1 MLGTHL
7 IARILAVTLITL
19 SSASQLAFAQ
29 ATSAAEYLAR
39 GVTLV
44 EAGDFLVG
52 LMTLNEAVAPS
63 SNADSATLA
72 RAHVY
77 RAQAYLGL
85 NQPERARAAALLALE
100 ANPSIAVS
108 APEFSPSV
116 VKLFDDLRLPAAV
129 DAETAGLA
137 AEKSGRHQDAFL
149 AYLTAFQAMPDPA
162 PAADERRLRQ
172 RIVEV
177 VARLETKPVI
187 PQEASAHYAKATQLL
202 EAEALLGAS
211 GTASSEAAAA
221 ELQRAIRLAPWWPEA
236 TFKLAGVQQKL
247 QRVDEAVANLNLYRL
262 ADPAGYAA
270 AIAAKTSV
278 PAERTPVRR
287 EPVVVARPMA
297 TIYVYWPPQARGAGG
312 NVRCNG
318 ALVAELK
325 ERRFVAI
332 EAPPGVHRVAINS
345 ATVSVSAEGGRA
357 YYLRGSTEGFPAM
370 RRIREVA
377 ADEAT
382 AEIRDKQVTANDSER
397 TFRTDCGPLPP
408 AGRQRR

>member
-1 MLGTHL
+1 MVSTRP
-7 IARILAVTLITL
+7 IARILAVTFITL
-19 SSASQLAFAQ
+19 SFSSQPALAQ
-29 ATSAAEYLAR
+29 ATSASEYLAR

-44 EAGDFLVG
+44 EAGDFLMG
-52 LMTLNEAVAPS
+52 LMTLNEAVAGS
-63 SNADSATLA
+63 SSADSATLA
-72 RAHVY
+72 RAHGF

-100 ANPSIAVS
+100 ANPSLTVS
-108 APEFSPSV
+108 APEFSLPV
-116 VKLFDDLRLPAAV
+116 VKLFEGLRLLAAV
-129 DAETAGLA
+129 DPETAGLA

-149 AYLTAFQAMPDPA
+149 AYLSAFEALPDSA

-172 RIVEV
+172 RIIEV
-177 VARLETKPVI
+177 VARLETKPLI
-187 PQEASAHYAKATQLL
+187 PQEASAHFDKATQLL
-202 EAEALLGAS
+202 EAEELLGAS

-247 QRVDEAVANLNLYRL
+247 QRVDDAVANLNLYRL

-270 AIAAKTSV
+270 AIAAKTRA

-287 EPVVVARPMA
+287 EPAVIARPMA

-312 NVRCNG
+312 RVRCNG

-325 ERRFVAI
+325 ERRFVSI
-332 EAPPGVHRVAINS
+332 EVPPGVHRVAINS
-345 ATVSVSAEGGRA
+345 ASVSVSAEGGRA

-370 RRIREVA
+370 RRIREVG

-382 AEIRDKQVTANDSER
+382 VEIRDKNVTANDSER

-408 AGRQRR
+408 AAKQRR